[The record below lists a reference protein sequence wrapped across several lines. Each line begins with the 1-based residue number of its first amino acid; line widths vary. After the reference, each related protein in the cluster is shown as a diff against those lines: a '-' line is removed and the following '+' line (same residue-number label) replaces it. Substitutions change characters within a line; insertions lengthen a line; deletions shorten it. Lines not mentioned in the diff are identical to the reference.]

1 MKVTENSTYRLMQT
15 NLDRITNQLLVLRTQ
30 GSTGLKV
37 VAPSDDT
44 SAIRPI
50 LTTRSQLRESERY
63 LETMGQTA
71 DKMAATD
78 GYIDQV
84 ENVLVSVKE
93 TAINAVNGALSDSDM
108 ETLADK
114 IAELRKELL
123 DTSNA
128 VVDGKYIFAGYEED
142 TKPFVENPDYDPD
155 LYDANDISTWPYL
168 YKGDMNATELEIT
181 PGEYVEANITGNELF
196 FGITNQIDNGS
207 VTLTQGESMMSNDL
221 TANGWVDD
229 ITVTPEGGT
238 AVVIPGTTDLAGETN
253 YAQKVADSF
262 NVAGTDLVATAGA
275 ATANL
280 GALDFSDFSTGDTY
294 ELSLSAGS
302 TAPTNVSVSLDGST
316 YDLSLEGLA
325 AALGDTAGATDVT
338 DTSGTLAN
346 GISYD
351 ISSGSLVLTG
361 PDDGSEIDLDETITD
376 GGSGT
381 VPANV
386 VSGGDQTVYG
396 TVTITTDSNSDV
408 TIEGDGLAQLGF
420 TENTPIGKS
429 GRVDL
434 FSVLVRTEEA
444 IRAGNIDNIN
454 GAGGS
459 LQAQI
464 DNLEIGANQ
473 ERTQRSALGAR
484 AARVDLAMEHQEAAQ
499 VDLEQILSRYQ
510 DADLIEVF
518 NDIVQQET
526 AFQAALNVTSRISDI
541 SILDYF

>member
-63 LETMGQTA
+63 IETMGQTA

-114 IAELRKELL
+114 VAELRKELL

-142 TKPFVENPDYDPD
+142 TKPFVENPAYDPD

-168 YKGDMNATELEIT
+168 YKGDMNATQLEIT

-196 FGITNQIDNGS
+196 FGITNQIENGS
-207 VTLTQGESMMSNDL
+207 VTLTQGETMMSNDL

-238 AVVIPGTTDLAGETN
+238 PVVIPGTTDLAGETN

-262 NVAGTDLVATAGA
+262 NVSGTGLVATAGA
-275 ATANL
+275 AKVNL
-280 GALDFSDFSTGDTY
+280 GAVDLGDFTTGDTY

-302 TAPTNVSVSLDGST
+302 TAPTNVSVSLDGSN
-316 YDLSLEGLA
+316 YDFSLDGLA
-325 AALGDTAGATDVT
+325 AALGDSAGATDVT
-338 DTSGTLAN
+338 ATSGTLAN

-361 PDDGSEIDLDETITD
+361 PADGSEIDLDETISGAATLPTSVIN
-376 GGSGT
+376 GG
-381 VPANV
+381 N
-386 VSGGDQTVYG
+386 QTAYG
-396 TVTITTDSNSDV
+396 TVSITTDSNSDV
-408 TIEGDGLAQLGF
+408 AITGDGLAQLGF

-429 GRVDL
+429 GRIDL

-444 IRAGNIDNIN
+444 IRAGNIDDIN

-459 LQAQI
+459 LQSQI
-464 DNLEIGANQ
+464 DNLEIAANQ
-473 ERTQRSALGAR
+473 ERTQRSSLGAR